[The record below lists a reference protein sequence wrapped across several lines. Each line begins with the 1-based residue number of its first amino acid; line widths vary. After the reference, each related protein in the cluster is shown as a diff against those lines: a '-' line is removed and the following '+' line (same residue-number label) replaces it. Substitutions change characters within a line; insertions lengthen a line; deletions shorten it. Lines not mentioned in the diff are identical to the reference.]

1 MSASV
6 ISFLNQM
13 EKGKLETLIQVQA
26 KMPSLCSCYVL

>member
-13 EKGKLETLIQVQA
+13 EKGILQTLIQVQA
-26 KMPSLCSCYVL
+26 KIAFSV

>member
-13 EKGKLETLIQVQA
+13 EKGKLQTLIQVQA
-26 KMPSLCSCYVL
+26 KIAFSV